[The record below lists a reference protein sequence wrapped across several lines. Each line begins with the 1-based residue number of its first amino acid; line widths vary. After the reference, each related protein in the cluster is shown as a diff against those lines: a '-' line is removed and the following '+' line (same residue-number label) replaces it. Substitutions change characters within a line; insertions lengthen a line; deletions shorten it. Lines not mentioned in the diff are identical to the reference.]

1 MKKSAASAFISEK
14 LFIFAAVLILYG
26 MKKVL
31 IFMVVALMGA
41 KAYSQNSVFC
51 KPLMH
56 ATVSEANYSGDIVI
70 PQTIEIGGSTYIVT
84 AIADYAF
91 RGCKDVTSISIPN
104 TVTSFGSYSMAG
116 CSYKEIILPYRVM
129 DIAIG
134 SLNTE
139 TLENIVVSED
149 NNYFTSDDGVL
160 YNKEKTIL
168 YQYPCAKKTD
178 VCVIPEG
185 VRRFVSSSFA
195 RLQAREL
202 DLPST
207 LEWLADW
214 NLMQTP
220 NLVKLIVRSKKT
232 PWCHNSFNKT
242 LCENCILFV
251 PDDVIEDYKNHE
263 DWGSFKDIRPL
274 SEASYISSPSSTK
287 ARIKA
292 VYGLNGNKKG
302 CVTKGLNIVVKEG
315 ENTTK
320 LIK

>member
-1 MKKSAASAFISEK
+1 
-14 LFIFAAVLILYG
+14 
-26 MKKVL
+26 MKKVF
-31 IFMVVALMGA
+31 IIMMMALMRVGA
-41 KAYSQNSVFC
+41 YAQNGVYC

-56 ATVSEANYSGDIVI
+56 AAVSEANYSGDIVI
-70 PQTIEIGGSTYIVT
+70 PQTVEISGNTYIVT
-84 AIADYAF
+84 SISDYAF
-91 RGCKDVTSISIPN
+91 RGCKEVTSINIPN
-104 TVTSFGSYSMAG
+104 TVTSFGAYAMAG
-116 CSYKEIILPYRVM
+116 CSYKEIILPNRVM
-129 DIAIG
+129 DIGIG
-134 SLNTE
+134 SLHTE
-139 TLENIVVSED
+139 TLENIIVSED
-149 NNYFTSDDGVL
+149 NTYFTSEDGIL

-178 VCVIPEG
+178 ICVIPEG
-185 VRRFVSSSFA
+185 VRKFVSSSFSG
-195 RLQAREL
+195 LQAQEL

-274 SEASYISSPSSTK
+274 SEASSVSSPSANK

-292 VYGLNGNKKG
+292 VYGLNGSRKES
-302 CVTKGLNIVVKEG
+302 VTKGINIVVKEG
-315 ENTTK
+315 GK
-320 LIK
+320 SSKIIK